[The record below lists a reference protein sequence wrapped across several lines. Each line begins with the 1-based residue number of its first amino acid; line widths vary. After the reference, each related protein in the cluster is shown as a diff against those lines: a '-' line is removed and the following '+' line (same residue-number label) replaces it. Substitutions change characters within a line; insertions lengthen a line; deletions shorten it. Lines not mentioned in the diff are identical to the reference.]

1 MNNLPNGE
9 LKADRALN
17 SDPLQASETNPS
29 EESVE
34 WIADFSDDYEA
45 QIYLKIDAVLLLM
58 PESQIQNGSYKVMI
72 GENACPGQS

>member
-1 MNNLPNGE
+1 VNNLPNGE

-17 SDPLQASETNPS
+17 SDPLQASETKPS

-45 QIYLKIDAVLLLM
+45 QIYLKIDAVLL
-58 PESQIQNGSYKVMI
+58 
-72 GENACPGQS
+72 